1 MAGWLEEAGVG
12 HEPEKSHNKP
22 MGQLFNSVFVL
33 SCLSTGQ
40 YTEEGDRAAHSGEEG
55 AAGGT
60 ASEERR

>member
-1 MAGWLEEAGVG
+1 MSQRKVIINLWDSCLI
-12 HEPEKSHNKP
+12 
-22 MGQLFNSVFVL
+22 VFVL